1 MMKSGGR
8 GGGERNLFG
17 NTIPQSRRNT
27 IHPVNSLP
35 QLLPAGVEVGDLSC
49 FIASRSDILFL
60 PHKYEEYLLT
70 RALHSST

>member
-1 MMKSGGR
+1 
-8 GGGERNLFG
+8 
-17 NTIPQSRRNT
+17 
-27 IHPVNSLP
+27 
-35 QLLPAGVEVGDLSC
+35 VGDLSC